1 MTTASYVDTSVHSVT
16 YVTEKL
22 LLSIKEII
30 VKSGLSAAKMT
41 RQWGSLEQGISTWIS
56 SKHLR
61 QVYLEIFDPAKQKL
75 VCRWDLDIIYG
86 YGGDGEFWADT
97 DAIKYHIAKAGSIPS
112 KCEYRICVDN
122 APGASTLDGWTACTL
137 YSTDG
142 FSRYS
147 VGTTIGSG
155 TIGAGLAYWGT

>member
-1 MTTASYVDTSVHSVT
+1 MSTATYVDTSVYSVT
-16 YVTEKL
+16 YVTEKV

-41 RQWGSLEQGISTWIS
+41 RGWTSLEQGVSRWIAS
-56 SKHLR
+56 GHLR
-61 QVYLEIFDPAKQKL
+61 QVYLEIFHPTTQKL

-97 DAIKYHIAKAGSIPS
+97 DAIKYHIAKAAAVPAT
-112 KCEYRICVDN
+112 CDYRISVDT
-122 APGASTLDGWTACTL
+122 APGAPTLAGWTNCTL
-137 YSTDG
+137 YSTKG

-155 TIGAGLAYWGT
+155 SIGAGLAYWGN

>member
-1 MTTASYVDTSVHSVT
+1 MTASYVDTSAHSVT

-30 VKSGLSAAKMT
+30 VKSGLSAAKMS
-41 RQWGSLEQGISTWIS
+41 RQWANLEQGVSTWIA

-61 QVYLEIFDPAKQKL
+61 QVYLEIFNPTTQKL
-75 VCRWDLDIIYG
+75 ICRWDLDIIYG

-97 DAIKYHIAKAGSIPS
+97 DAIKYHIEKAGVIPAT
-112 KCEYRICVDN
+112 CEYRISLDN
-122 APGASTLDGWTACTL
+122 APGAETIAGWTPCTL
-137 YSTDG
+137 YSTQG

-147 VGTTIGSG
+147 VGTTIGSSG
-155 TIGAGLAYWGT
+155 IGAGLAYWGN

>member
-1 MTTASYVDTSVHSVT
+1 MSTAAYVDTSAHSVT

-30 VKSGLSAAKMT
+30 VKSGLSPAKMT
-41 RQWGSLEQGISTWIS
+41 QQWTSLEQGISTWIS

-61 QVYLEIFDPAKQKL
+61 QVYLEIFDASKQKL

-97 DAIKYHIAKAGSIPS
+97 EAIKYAHRK
-112 KCEYRICVDN
+112 
-122 APGASTLDGWTACTL
+122 
-137 YSTDG
+137 
-142 FSRYS
+142 SRS
-147 VGTTIGSG
+147 DSRE
-155 TIGAGLAYWGT
+155 LRLPHLR

>member
-1 MTTASYVDTSVHSVT
+1 MTASYVDTSAHSVT

-41 RQWGSLEQGISTWIS
+41 RQWVSLEQGISTWIA

-61 QVYLEIFDPAKQKL
+61 QVYLEIYHPTTQKL
-75 VCRWDLDIIYG
+75 ICRWDLDIIYG

-97 DAIKYHIAKAGSIPS
+97 EAIKYHIAKAGAIPAN
-112 KCEYRICVDN
+112 CEYRISLDN
-122 APGASTLDGWTACTL
+122 APGAATLDGWTACTL
-137 YSTDG
+137 YSTQG

-147 VGTTIGSG
+147 VGTTIGSSG
-155 TIGAGLAYWGT
+155 IGAGLAYWGN